1 MVRAPFRGTPAE
13 GHAMPNR
20 FAILRVEKVKSF
32 GELRGRSKHNSR
44 DTQIGIEHC
53 RPENPPELLMGRDD
67 ASTAWDTLTKKA
79 GLSRDQVRKNGTVA
93 LEWMATASPE
103 WFAQASPEE
112 VAIWAHTS
120 VDFIAKRAGGKF
132 TVLSA
137 HLHLDETTPHLQII
151 TCPLVKKAVKKRGRK
166 SKDAGDEP
174 DPPETWRLS
183 AKDIIGGDR
192 DRLTVL
198 QDDYAAAMKPL
209 GLERGIP
216 RKETGARNKP
226 PSKYRAELARR
237 GDELDAREAHLTS
250 IEADLSRRAT
260 ILSTVRRQ
268 MGQKPDPDLESIV
281 PEKRK
286 PPQKIAIESR

>member
-1 MVRAPFRGTPAE
+1 MKRL
-13 GHAMPNR
+13 
-20 FAILRVEKVKSF
+20 FAILRVEKIKSF
-32 GELRGRSKHNSR
+32 GELKARSKHNSR
-44 DTQIGIEHC
+44 DTKIGIEHC
-53 RPENPPELLMGRDD
+53 DSENPPELIMGRDD
-67 ASTAWDTLTKKA
+67 ASAAWDGLATKA
-79 GLSRDQVRKNGTVA
+79 GLSRDKVRKNGTVA

-112 VAIWAHTS
+112 VAEWAHTS

-137 HLHLDETTPHLQII
+137 HLHLDESTPHLQII
-151 TCPLVKKAVKKRGRK
+151 TCPLVKKALKKRGRK
-166 SKDAGDEP
+166 SKDASDEP
-174 DPPETWRLS
+174 DPPATWRLS

-198 QDDYAAAMKPL
+198 QDDYATAMQPL

-226 PSKYRAELARR
+226 PSKYRAELARL
-237 GDELDAREAHLTS
+237 GDELDEREAHLIS
-250 IEADLSRRAT
+250 IEKDLNRRAV

-268 MGQKPDPDLESIV
+268 MGQRPDPDLESIV

-286 PPQKIAIESR
+286 PPQRSAIEPR